1 MSPFSTLS
9 PLRWT
14 ALLPSARA
22 SSRSTSVGAA
32 AVPGFAQP
40 TTHQGENLGQAADF
54 PWGPSYPNIC
64 ELRFWAHFAE
74 RAFHTPH
81 TRVHSSWAA
90 FLVTHHH
97 NRAVGMPNYRVRN
110 AAHQSSPHP
119 PAPPA
124 AHHYQTGPQ
133 ILCQVDDL
141 SFYLSHRQMRLC
153 DCPTSRTYPLHFLI
167 EHLPTPPALRSVRA
181 PPPGPDPVAL

>member
-32 AVPGFAQP
+32 AVAGFAQP
-40 TTHQGENLGQAADF
+40 TTHQGENLGQAAAF
-54 PWGPSYPNIC
+54 PLGTFVP
-64 ELRFWAHFAE
+64 EHLR
-74 RAFHTPH
+74 TPFLGALRRTRLPHSTH
-81 TRVHSSWAA
+81 TRVHSSWVA

-97 NRAVGMPNYRVRN
+97 NRAVGMPNYGVRN

-124 AHHYQTGPQ
+124 AHHYQTGP
-133 ILCQVDDL
+133 
-141 SFYLSHRQMRLC
+141 
-153 DCPTSRTYPLHFLI
+153 
-167 EHLPTPPALRSVRA
+167 
-181 PPPGPDPVAL
+181 